1 MTINEWGT
9 RYGKKRR
16 ALDRKLL
23 AEAEAQIPSP
33 DDAAPCTDGRF
44 ASQATRMPKPPER
57 PTTLDRNMRL
67 TIAKA
72 FGRPPT

>member
-33 DDAAPCTDGRF
+33 DDAAP
-44 ASQATRMPKPPER
+44 RMPKPPER